1 MSQSVNDVIFDIA
14 LFQESAA
21 KPEEQTEFYKI
32 FGQSTKSSKWWRQ
45 RLSFVIYS
53 LVIAFIPAA
62 NNLRMYSSWQYFPV
76 KSSTNTRKSRFS
88 FQPWT
93 ASFHVSLF
101 FVFFYHHFYHYL
113 TSPMKVINLS
123 LFQERSPL
131 QITASVKVS
140 GEIHQPLWS
149 DRLVRSVLIPKF
161 RLLKYCLP

>member
-21 KPEEQTEFYKI
+21 NPEEQTEFYKI

-45 RLSFVIYS
+45 QLSFVIYG
-53 LVIAFIPAA
+53 LVIAFIPTA

-93 ASFHVSLF
+93 ASFHVSFF
-101 FVFFYHHFYHYL
+101 FVFF
-113 TSPMKVINLS
+113 LS
-123 LFQERSPL
+123 LFDFPNEGYHLIS
-131 QITASVKVS
+131 VS
-140 GEIHQPLWS
+140 GAESTS
-149 DRLVRSVLIPKF
+149 DHRVGKGVRGNPSSAVVRQVGSKCFDSKI
-161 RLLKYCLP
+161 

>member
-21 KPEEQTEFYKI
+21 NPEEQTEFYKI
-32 FGQSTKSSKWWRQ
+32 FGQSTKTSKWWRQ
-45 RLSFVIYS
+45 QLSFVIYG

-62 NNLRMYSSWQYFPV
+62 YNLRMYSSWQYFPV

-93 ASFHVSLF
+93 ASFHVSFF
-101 FVFFYHHFYHYL
+101 FVFFLSLL

-140 GEIHQPLWS
+140 GEIHQALWS

>member
-21 KPEEQTEFYKI
+21 GPEQQTEFYKI

-45 RLSFVIYS
+45 QLSFVIYS

-62 NNLRMYSSWQYFPV
+62 YNLRMYSSWQYFPV
-76 KSSTNTRKSRFS
+76 KSSTNNRKSRFS

-101 FVFFYHHFYHYL
+101 FFFFL
-113 TSPMKVINLS
+113 SSILS
-123 LFQERSPL
+123 LFDFPNESYQLIS
-131 QITASVKVS
+131 VS
-140 GEIHQPLWS
+140 GAESTS
-149 DRLVRSVLIPKF
+149 DHRVGKSVRGNPSSAVVRQVGSKCFDFKI
-161 RLLKYCLP
+161 